1 MQGPIPPVVEA
12 ALLYD
17 EYKAFDY
24 AGFAKFLQKVFKE
37 SLQVRLGVHQDRAFG
52 LLVAGSS
59 YILISQNKEPLASD
73 GFQNALNSEYMKIHY
88 PEGEEVVQSH
98 RKNIFVTVGSKDI
111 TLTPDI
117 QEMISKVS
125 PDLKVPKSPPPNQKQ
140 FETHWLM
147 AQIVTHLLCI
157 VNQPRLIHWCQSDRF
172 IRPDEWAKAV
182 KNRSGWPFQVHPV
195 LLNTQQMDDQGRH
208 KIGIALHGSEH
219 FTGHHMVVEETIY
232 SFERVIDEIIFEMM
246 SMLHGQKELPQSG
259 SKITFK
265 SGAATRLH
273 VRPAGEV
280 HPRPYVSLEILSLA
294 DQPHLEDMNPYSGL
308 GASAHVPQ
316 EPDTPEPHQDMIASP
331 VHPNAPQQSGYSGG
345 DAPKKPA
352 KKSALTPRNIAALA
366 LVMALYL
373 VLYSADK
380 FFRGNSDSI
389 VEASVNLPEETIEE
403 TIEVQPEEEEAVTF
417 VTPKSIHLLNYC
429 PQWVPRLFG
438 EYL

>member
-280 HPRPYVSLEILSLA
+280 HPPNLRLFRLNPRELRCPLRPDRRNPRPYRRIGFRKWLKHRRAVR
-294 DQPHLEDMNPYSGL
+294 
-308 GASAHVPQ
+308 
-316 EPDTPEPHQDMIASP
+316 
-331 VHPNAPQQSGYSGG
+331 
-345 DAPKKPA
+345 
-352 KKSALTPRNIAALA
+352 KS
-366 LVMALYL
+366 
-373 VLYSADK
+373 
-380 FFRGNSDSI
+380 
-389 VEASVNLPEETIEE
+389 
-403 TIEVQPEEEEAVTF
+403 
-417 VTPKSIHLLNYC
+417 
-429 PQWVPRLFG
+429 
-438 EYL
+438 